1 MERIKPIPNIR
12 IGTLQTE
19 RFGEVYYYL
28 RRDEDLRLEVVQFLV
43 SETGEQ
49 HGFGTNRYKWVSR
62 MTKRER
68 DFLREKSD
76 RKRKIFIRSSRK
88 SGGKHGTYWRQVIW
102 DKFKFSNFYPRTV
115 TKEEETILT
124 EGFQYEG

>member
-76 RKRKIFIRSSRK
+76 RKRKIFIRSSRR
-88 SGGKHGTYWRQVIW
+88 SGGKHGTYWRQAVL
-102 DKFKFSNFYPRTV
+102 DRSNHSLFRPRTV

-124 EGFQYEG
+124 EGFKYD

>member
-1 MERIKPIPNIR
+1 MERIKPIPHIR

-49 HGFGTNRYKWVSR
+49 HGFGKDKYKWVSR
-62 MTKRER
+62 MTREER
-68 DFLREKSD
+68 NFLREKSD
-76 RKRKIFIRSSRK
+76 RKRKVFIRSSRK
-88 SGGKHGTYWRQVIW
+88 SGGRHGTYWRQVIL
-102 DKFKFSNFYPRTV
+102 DRVQFRPRTV
-115 TKEEETILT
+115 TKEEEIILT
-124 EGFQYEG
+124 EGFKYD

>member
-1 MERIKPIPNIR
+1 MERIKPIPHIR

-49 HGFGTNRYKWVSR
+49 HGFGKDKYKWVSR
-62 MTKRER
+62 MTREER
-68 DFLREKSD
+68 NFLREKSD
-76 RKRKIFIRSSRK
+76 RKRKVFIRSSRK
-88 SGGKHGTYWRQVIW
+88 SGGRHGTYWRQVIL
-102 DKFKFSNFYPRTV
+102 DKVQFRPRTV

-124 EGFQYEG
+124 EGFKYD